1 MRVLDLLAYLLVLGM
16 TVLLLFSAGTRHA
29 DAPPPPPDAL
39 EEAGVALAPPS
50 PFDEQVLI
58 QVARPQDGVGTAFAV
73 NADGT
78 WLTARHVVDGCK
90 HVGLFVR
97 PGNYIAAAE
106 VIIDERYDLALIKTE
121 RAPSPVT
128 LNLDTV
134 LRVGTEGYHVGF
146 PQGRPGEAV
155 ARLHSR
161 SSLVTSGQ
169 RRGREPVLTWAEL
182 GRTRGLDGS
191 LGGMSG
197 GPVYDRK
204 GAVRG
209 VVLAESPRR
218 GRIYSAA
225 PTAIEAFLEDQ
236 EVNYE
241 KNPQRDFSI
250 QNYGGEADRAR
261 RTGQVV
267 KVACRVK
274 S

>member
-1 MRVLDLLAYLLVLGM
+1 MRILDLLAYVSVLGM
-16 TVLLLFSAGTRHA
+16 SVLLLFSAGTLHA

-39 EEAGVALAPPS
+39 DETGAELAPPS

-58 QVARPQDGVGTAFAV
+58 QVAGPQDGVGTAFAI
-73 NADGT
+73 NADGY
-78 WLTARHVVDGCK
+78 WLTARHVVEGCK

-97 PGNYIAAAE
+97 PGNYLPAE
-106 VIIDERYDLALIKTE
+106 SIKIDERYDLALLKTDF
-121 RAPSPVT
+121 SLDPVR
-128 LNLDTV
+128 LSLDAN
-134 LRVGTEGYHVGF
+134 LRVGSEGYHVGF

-161 SSLVTSGQ
+161 SSLVTSGLRQ
-169 RRGREPVLTWAEL
+169 GREPVLTWAEM
-182 GRTRGLDGS
+182 GRTRGLEGS

-204 GAVRG
+204 GSVRG

-225 PTAIEAFLEDQ
+225 PNSIKAFLDAQ
-236 EVNYE
+236 GVAYGGTGA
-241 KNPQRDFSI
+241 RDFTI

-261 RTGQVV
+261 RNGQVV

-274 S
+274 P